1 VFDDAVLHE
10 RVTYTNHRCPGEPA
24 VVAMLRALAVRL
36 ARLDYEVPDQDLAIS
51 LRRIPARP
59 ASGFVLMP

>member
-1 VFDDAVLHE
+1 MARSRTAASV
-10 RVTYTNHRCPGEPA
+10 RPA